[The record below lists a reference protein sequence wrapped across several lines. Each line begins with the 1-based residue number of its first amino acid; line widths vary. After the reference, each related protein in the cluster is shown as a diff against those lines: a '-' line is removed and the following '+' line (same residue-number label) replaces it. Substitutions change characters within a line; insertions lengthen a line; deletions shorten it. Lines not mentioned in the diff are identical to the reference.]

1 MRCAASTACVMP
13 RTVFSMLTT
22 TPRRRPSEGA
32 SPTPT
37 MFRPRSVGSP
47 TTQQILVVP
56 ISSAV
61 TYLDRGKNLSWN
73 VGWNRRAHYRG
84 VRAERNK
91 KLASFPQASS
101 ESLEQVPP
109 DDGEVVEDADA
120 EGDDGGEVE
129 LHAKLVA
136 QVGERAGGQRVHQ
149 QPGDEHLVFEV
160 AIEPGL
166 DRTEDGVE
174 RGEDHHRGVARITRR
189 DLHRGIQAED
199 DPEDAADDQRRNQP
213 ESLARAAD
221 RESHFRPRICTAG
234 APGFSRLMYWI
245 C

>member
-84 VRAERNK
+84 VRPERQH
-91 KLASFPQASS
+91 KLATYPQASS
-101 ESLEQVPP
+101 VALEQVPP
-109 DDGEVVEDADA
+109 NHGQVVEDSHA
-120 EGDDGGEVE
+120 ERDDGGEVE

-136 QVGERAGGQRVHQ
+136 QVRQRACGEGVDQ
-149 QPGDEHLVFEV
+149 QP
-160 AIEPGL
+160 
-166 DRTEDGVE
+166 
-174 RGEDHHRGVARITRR
+174 
-189 DLHRGIQAED
+189 
-199 DPEDAADDQRRNQP
+199 
-213 ESLARAAD
+213 
-221 RESHFRPRICTAG
+221 
-234 APGFSRLMYWI
+234 
-245 C
+245 

>member
-13 RTVFSMLTT
+13 RTVFSMFTT

-84 VRAERNK
+84 VRTLRQH
-91 KLASFPQASS
+91 KLASYPQASLVL
-101 ESLEQVPP
+101 LEEMPP
-109 DDGEVVEDADA
+109 NHGQVVEDADA
-120 EGDDGGEVE
+120 ESHNGGEVE
-129 LHAKLVA
+129 LDSELVA
-136 QVGERAGGQRVHQ
+136 QVGERTGGQ
-149 QPGDEHLVFEV
+149 
-160 AIEPGL
+160 
-166 DRTEDGVE
+166 
-174 RGEDHHRGVARITRR
+174 
-189 DLHRGIQAED
+189 
-199 DPEDAADDQRRNQP
+199 
-213 ESLARAAD
+213 
-221 RESHFRPRICTAG
+221 
-234 APGFSRLMYWI
+234 
-245 C
+245 